1 MGLPQ
6 KLHAEPGLADAAAH
20 SEGELAGQQGF
31 VERQGSAVVAAGQGK
46 LAVQGGGVHPDA
58 HGGELKGPAKHRV
71 PHQNVAVEGP
81 VIVVGGPA
89 VVGAAGLEGP
99 ADLHEKGGGMVL
111 HPGVLPLLWSERR
124 EAVLQLLCGDKG
136 DLAADAGQGGELGKH
151 GPDRGLGLADG
162 VHDGGY
168 GPLEIFQV
176 PVPGGEHLFPVPLVH
191 IDGMEIVGLLIPPD
205 GVHIGVEPLPHGEL
219 VAVERHALPLGQG
232 VDHLGVPPGGGNIKS
247 DRPLHTVEVV
257 VEARWMPPQT
267 GGRNT
272 RRRFSAP
279 PSVSSKRRL
288 SRPMAFWVS

>member
-1 MGLPQ
+1 
-6 KLHAEPGLADAAAH
+6 
-20 SEGELAGQQGF
+20 
-31 VERQGSAVVAAGQGK
+31 
-46 LAVQGGGVHPDA
+46 
-58 HGGELKGPAKHRV
+58 
-71 PHQNVAVEGP
+71 
-81 VIVVGGPA
+81 
-89 VVGAAGLEGP
+89 
-99 ADLHEKGGGMVL
+99 MVL
-111 HPGVLPLLWSERR
+111 YPGVLPLLWSERR

-257 VEARWMPPQT
+257 VEAGGCLHKQGGGYPAQVQRAAQRVLKKTLEQADGLLGVVEVET
-267 GGRNT
+267 G
-272 RRRFSAP
+272 
-279 PSVSSKRRL
+279 SVPLGDVGLVHRL
-288 SRPMAFWVS
+288 GLLLF